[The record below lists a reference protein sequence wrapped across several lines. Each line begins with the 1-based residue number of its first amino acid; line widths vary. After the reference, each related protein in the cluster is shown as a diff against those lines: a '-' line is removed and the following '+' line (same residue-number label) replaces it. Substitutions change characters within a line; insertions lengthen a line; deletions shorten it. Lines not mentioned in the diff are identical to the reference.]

1 MKKAVMDALTGMMI
15 VVVSGVVMITLM
27 ALVARVF

>member
-1 MKKAVMDALTGMMI
+1 MKKVVMDALTGMMI
-15 VVVSGVVMITLM
+15 VVVSGVTMITLM

>member
-1 MKKAVMDALTGMMI
+1 MKKVVMDTLTGMMI
-15 VVVSGVVMITLM
+15 VVVSGVIMITLM

>member
-1 MKKAVMDALTGMMI
+1 MKKVVMDTLTGMMI
-15 VVVSGVVMITLM
+15 VVVSGVAMITLM

>member
-1 MKKAVMDALTGMMI
+1 MKKVVMDTLTGMMI
-15 VVVSGVVMITLM
+15 VTVSGVIMITLM

>member
-1 MKKAVMDALTGMMI
+1 MKKVVMDTLTGMMI